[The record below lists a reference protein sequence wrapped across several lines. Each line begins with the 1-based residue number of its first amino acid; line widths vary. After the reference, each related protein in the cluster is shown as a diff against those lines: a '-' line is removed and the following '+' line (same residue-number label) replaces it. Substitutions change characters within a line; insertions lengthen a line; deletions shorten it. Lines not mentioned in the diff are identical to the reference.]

1 MAETQTQTTTPPAH
15 GAEDVERGGPAPVDD
30 GLVRTDPLLDTP
42 RADEDLRFPGCR
54 RIPLLR
60 DRLIDYDGRLEYWEG
75 RSETAW
81 VLAEPTGGVHE
92 GTSRRLPHLVERIA
106 MMRGAPIAS
115 FGSVDL
121 LVRDASGQPAR
132 MMQADE
138 TLYLHPRRALTPE
151 GSLVIGEHDLPDVVL
166 EVDHT
171 TDVRPGKLLLYE
183 AWGFPELWV
192 VVPPEGARRR
202 RPAGVTIHRL
212 IGGRYRTEAASMAF
226 PGWTAAEIFAGLTQS
241 ATAQTCRV
249 LERVAR
255 ALGAR
260 EGTGPDDDPMLRAFG
275 ENKLAQGRAEGIAEE
290 LTAVVRSLL
299 GSRGIRVSDGFPGDV
314 AALAGAGREALVAAA
329 LGCVDEADFWRHL
342 GRPRR

>member
-1 MAETQTQTTTPPAH
+1 
-15 GAEDVERGGPAPVDD
+15 
-30 GLVRTDPLLDTP
+30 
-42 RADEDLRFPGCR
+42 
-54 RIPLLR
+54 
-60 DRLIDYDGRLEYWEG
+60 
-75 RSETAW
+75 

-106 MMRGAPIAS
+106 MLRGAPIAS

-121 LVRDASGQPAR
+121 LVRDGSGQPAR

-192 VVPPEGARRR
+192 IVPPEGARRT

-212 IGGRYRTEAASMAF
+212 IGGRYRTEAASRAF
-226 PGWTAAEIFAGLTQS
+226 PGWTAAEIFVGLTQS
-241 ATAQTCRV
+241 ATAHTCRV

-275 ENKLAQGRAEGIAEE
+275 ENKLAQGRAEE

-299 GSRGIRVSDGFPGDV
+299 RSRDIRVSDGFPGDA
-314 AALAGAGREALVAAA
+314 AALAGAGREALVSAA
-329 LGCVDEADFWRHL
+329 LGCADEADFWRRL